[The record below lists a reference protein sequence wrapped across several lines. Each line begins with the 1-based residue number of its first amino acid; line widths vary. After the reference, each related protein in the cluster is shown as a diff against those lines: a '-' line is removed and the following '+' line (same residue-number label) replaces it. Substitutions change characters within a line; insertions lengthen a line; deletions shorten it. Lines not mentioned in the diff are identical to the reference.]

1 MCNFLGPVSTKQKFE
16 RIDQCYS
23 CVTAQSFNW
32 LVQPW
37 GLSAEWLPPIL
48 APSSFLSPS
57 VPYLDLWK
65 LGTIALISLASK
77 VMLKILQ
84 ARLQQ
89 YVNHEFPDIQA
100 GFRKGRGTKD
110 HIANN
115 HWTIEIQENS
125 RKISTSASLIM
136 LKPLTLWITVNCGKR
151 WEYQTSLTASCET
164 CMEVRKQQLKHNI
177 EQWTGSR
184 LGKEYIKAVCCHSDN
199 LTYMPGWMKHKLESR
214 LWGETSTVSNM

>member
-1 MCNFLGPVSTKQKFE
+1 M
-16 RIDQCYS
+16 DQCYS
-23 CVTAQSFNW
+23 CVTAQSFIW

-57 VPYLDLWK
+57 VPYLDLCK

-84 ARLQQ
+84 AGLQQ
-89 YVNHEFPDIQA
+89 YINQELSNVQA
-100 GFRKGRGTKD
+100 ELRKSRGTKD

-136 LKPLTLWITVNCGKR
+136 LKPLSLWITINCGKR
-151 WEYQTSLTASCET
+151 WEYQTSLTAFCET
-164 CMEVRKQQLKHNI
+164 CMQVRKQQLEHNI

-184 LGKEYIKAVCCHSDN
+184 LGKEYVKAVCCHSDN

-214 LWGETSTVSNM
+214 LWGETSTISNM